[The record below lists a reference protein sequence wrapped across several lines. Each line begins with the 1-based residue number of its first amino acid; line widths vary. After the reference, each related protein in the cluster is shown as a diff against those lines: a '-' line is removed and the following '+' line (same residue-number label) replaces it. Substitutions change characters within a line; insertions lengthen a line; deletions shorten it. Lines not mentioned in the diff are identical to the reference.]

1 MCPTNVGHIF
11 LSINRSQQN
20 SQFIVPN
27 SQLLENT
34 SEELNFDR
42 RGNPLWLPRLGIK
55 MYSQLRR

>member
-42 RGNPLWLPRLGIK
+42 RAITLLDKNVFPITP
-55 MYSQLRR
+55 